1 MNAGNLDTT
10 NLLLGI
16 MAAVSVLEAIVLIGV
31 GIMAYRL
38 YGQAIRTVREIEQR
52 QIAPLVARVNTLMTR
67 VDSILI
73 DLREVTTRVSTRTER
88 VDSAIQHTI
97 NRVDET
103 ASRVRSSV
111 HSRVQQ
117 AFSLFYAA
125 RAVVDGFFHSG
136 RRGSGGAPE
145 HA

>member
-16 MAAVSVLEAIVLIGV
+16 MAAVSVL
-31 GIMAYRL
+31 
-38 YGQAIRTVREIEQR
+38 QAMRTVREIEQR

>member
-16 MAAVSVLEAIVLIGV
+16 MAAVSVLEAILLIGFGV
-31 GIMAYRL
+31 MAYRL
-38 YGQAIRTVREIEQR
+38 YGHAMRTIRAMEQR
-52 QIAPLVARVNTLMTR
+52 QVAPLVARVNTLMTR
-67 VDSILI
+67 VDSILT
-73 DLREVTTRVSTRTER
+73 DLRDVTARVSTRTER

-97 NRVDET
+97 DRVDET

-111 HSRVQQ
+111 NSRLYR
-117 AFSLFYAA
+117 AFALFFAA
-125 RAVVDGFFHSG
+125 RAAVDGFFHP
-136 RRGSGGAPE
+136 RRHAPRGATE

>member
-16 MAAVSVLEAIVLIGV
+16 MAAVSVLEALLLIGV
-31 GIMAYRL
+31 GVMAYRL
-38 YGQAIRTVREIEQR
+38 YGQAMRAVREIEQR
-52 QIAPLVARVNTLMTR
+52 QIAPLVARMHTLMTR
-67 VDSILI
+67 ADAILG
-73 DLREVTTRVSTRTER
+73 DLREVTALVSTRTER

-103 ASRVRSSV
+103 AWRVRSSV
-111 HSRVQQ
+111 NSRVQRVV
-117 AFSLFYAA
+117 ALFYAA
-125 RAVVDGFFHSG
+125 RAAVDGLIHPG
-136 RRGSGGAPE
+136 RRAPGGAPE